1 MSSAPPIV
9 DIHLGQL
16 SSTTCALGAS
26 ADAVGTRQFLPA
38 LFDTISNFVDCDSL
52 HLDYVQPCSTPR
64 NICWIGSF
72 GKDPELI
79 ERTMQLYY
87 QSYAQSDSTFDLI
100 ECERDV
106 QLMQL
111 SDQQVESRLRRIFY
125 DVADIHDECV
135 TYCLTRG
142 VQFSMSVCRAR
153 RLPPFSLKELSILK
167 HLALIVL
174 PLAAVH
180 ESLVGAK
187 QSGKDGSR
195 THSDTITRWLNE
207 KLTPREARVC
217 AAFIQG
223 MTTQAIAQSLG
234 IKPST
239 VETFAKRAFVKLKID
254 SRRQLLA
261 LAFNNA
267 LIEPNLN
274 HSNSNREFQV

>member
-16 SSTTCALGAS
+16 SSTACALGAI
-26 ADAVGTRQFLPA
+26 ADAVGTRQFLPV
-38 LFDTISNFVDCDSL
+38 LFETISNFVDCDSL
-52 HLDYVQPCSTPR
+52 HLDYVQPCSMPR

-87 QSYAQSDSTFDLI
+87 QSYAQSDSTFDRI

-111 SDQQVESRLRRIFY
+111 SDRQVESRLRSIFY

-174 PLAAVH
+174 PLAAMH

-187 QSGKDGSR
+187 HSGKDGSG
-195 THSDTITRWLNE
+195 TPSDTITRWLNE
-207 KLTPREARVC
+207 KLTPREAQVC
-217 AAFIQG
+217 SAFIQG
-223 MTTQAIAQSLG
+223 MTTQAIAISMG
-234 IKPST
+234 VKPST
-239 VETFAKRAFVKLKID
+239 VETFAKRAFIKLEID

-267 LIEPNLN
+267 LVAPSCPHIN
-274 HSNSNREFQV
+274 

>member
-16 SSTTCALGAS
+16 SSTTCALGAI
-26 ADAVGTRQFLPA
+26 ADAVGTRQFLPV
-38 LFDTISNFVDCDSL
+38 LFETISNFVDCDSL
-52 HLDYVQPCSTPR
+52 HLDYIQPCSTPR

-87 QSYAQSDSTFDLI
+87 QSYAQSDSTFDRI

-111 SDQQVESRLRRIFY
+111 SDRQVETRLRSIFY

-174 PLAAVH
+174 PLAAMY

-187 QSGKDGSR
+187 HSGKEGSG
-195 THSDTITRWLNE
+195 TPSDTITRWLNE
-207 KLTPREARVC
+207 KLTPREAQVC
-217 AAFIQG
+217 SAFIQG
-223 MTTQAIAQSLG
+223 MTTQAIALSMG
-234 IKPST
+234 VKPST
-239 VETFAKRAFVKLKID
+239 VETFAKRAFIKLEIE

-267 LIEPNLN
+267 LVAPSRSHIN
-274 HSNSNREFQV
+274 